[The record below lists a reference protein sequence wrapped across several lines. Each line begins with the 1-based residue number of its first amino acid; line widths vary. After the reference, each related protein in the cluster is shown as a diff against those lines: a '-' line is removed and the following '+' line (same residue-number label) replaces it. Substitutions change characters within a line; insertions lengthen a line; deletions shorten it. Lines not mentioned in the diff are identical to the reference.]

1 MVGRPELM
9 RIKLTKLFGAALGI
23 ALFMATPAFAQQVN
37 PTQDA
42 YSITA
47 ARVQEQV
54 QQTHESA
61 GALPF
66 TGMTLGIMLAVGVA
80 LLLTGLVVRRASRG
94 PTSA

>member
-1 MVGRPELM
+1 M
-9 RIKLTKLFGAALGI
+9 RIKLKLVGAVLGI

-54 QQTHESA
+54 QQTQNSDSE
-61 GALPF
+61 LPF
-66 TGMTLGIMLAVGVA
+66 TGMTLGIMLAVGVV
-80 LLLTGLVVRRASRG
+80 LLGTGLVVRRASRG